1 MSEKENN
8 LEKILKDLEL
18 DEVLTSV
25 KSDGD
30 RSTEN
35 FYERPLEP
43 PKRRNSLSEEQN
55 KTTEKITDK
64 SEKSQKKNNNKKK
77 KPSDAKDKKTKGK
90 KKKRKKAGLK
100 NFFAFLK
107 SKTKAV
113 PPKAKR
119 IILIILAVILA
130 AVIGTVAVLHAKT
143 AYLKPYETKY
153 GITFPKGIAEDMCDA
168 YGSDQ
173 STVGSIS
180 VGDGDRIILS
190 ETLNA
195 LQSHTDY
202 GTKLDSEQQFKAV
215 SVTQDSTN
223 IESEYFTA
231 DAYTNSS
238 QKVSVSD
245 LYGKENTYQVVA
257 AFYVNTNSLDDNGYV
272 FPYNLYGD
280 LTEESFDEYEDKIY
294 SRALYHTEY
303 DLNYTDSFLTVSTQ
317 SKVYDYCNFVILCKK
332 TDPDFEKIT
341 GTTPNERIHYPQ
353 KWYDDNDEQNP
364 YWLASKWHPTV
375 YTDKKH
381 TKTKQ
386 LIL

>member
-25 KSDGD
+25 KSEGD

-35 FYERPLEP
+35 FYEKPLEP
-43 PKRRNSLSEEQN
+43 PKRRNSLPEEQN
-55 KTTEKITDK
+55 KASKKKPDK
-64 SEKSQKKNNNKKK
+64 SAKDQKKNKNIKK
-77 KPSDAKDKKTKGK
+77 KPSDEKNKKTKGE
-90 KKKRKKAGLK
+90 KKKRKKAGVK

-107 SKTKAV
+107 AKIKAV

-119 IILIILAVILA
+119 IILIILAIILA
-130 AVIGTVAVLHAKT
+130 AVIGAVAVSHAKT
-143 AYLKPYETKY
+143 AYLKPYEAKY

-180 VGDGDRIILS
+180 VGDGDKIILS

-202 GTKLDSEQQFKAV
+202 GTKLDNEQQFKAV

-231 DAYTNSS
+231 DAYVNSS

-245 LYGKENTYQVVA
+245 L
-257 AFYVNTNSLDDNGYV
+257 FM
-272 FPYNLYGD
+272 
-280 LTEESFDEYEDKIY
+280 
-294 SRALYHTEY
+294 
-303 DLNYTDSFLTVSTQ
+303 
-317 SKVYDYCNFVILCKK
+317 
-332 TDPDFEKIT
+332 
-341 GTTPNERIHYPQ
+341 
-353 KWYDDNDEQNP
+353 
-364 YWLASKWHPTV
+364 
-375 YTDKKH
+375 
-381 TKTKQ
+381 
-386 LIL
+386 

>member
-1 MSEKENN
+1 MNEKENN

-25 KSDGD
+25 KSEGD

-35 FYERPLEP
+35 FYEKPLEP
-43 PKRRNSLSEEQN
+43 PKRRNSLPEEQN
-55 KTTEKITDK
+55 KA
-64 SEKSQKKNNNKKK
+64 SKK
-77 KPSDAKDKKTKGK
+77 KPDKSAKE
-90 KKKRKKAGLK
+90 KRKKAGLK

-107 SKTKAV
+107 SKIKAV
-113 PPKAKR
+113 PLKAKR
-119 IILIILAVILA
+119 IILIVLAVILA
-130 AVIGTVAVLHAKT
+130 AVIGAVAVSHAKT
-143 AYLKPYETKY
+143 AYLKPYEAKY
-153 GITFPKGIAEDMCDA
+153 GITFPKGIAEYMCDA

-202 GTKLDSEQQFKAV
+202 GT
-215 SVTQDSTN
+215 
-223 IESEYFTA
+223 
-231 DAYTNSS
+231 
-238 QKVSVSD
+238 
-245 LYGKENTYQVVA
+245 YQVVA

-280 LTEESFDEYEDKIY
+280 LTEDSFDEYEDKIY

-303 DLNYTDSFLTVSTQ
+303 DLNYNDSFLTVSTQ

-332 TDPDFEKIT
+332 TDPDFEKIIET
-341 GTTPNERIHYPQ
+341 KPNERIHYPQ
-353 KWYDDNDEQNP
+353 KWYDDNGEHNP

-381 TKTKQ
+381 TQTKQ

>member
-55 KTTEKITDK
+55 ETTDK
-64 SEKSQKKNNNKKK
+64 IPDKPEKSKKKNNKKK
-77 KPSDAKDKKTKGK
+77 KPSDKKDKKTKGK
-90 KKKRKKAGLK
+90 KKKRKKTGVK

-107 SKTKAV
+107 SKIKAV

-130 AVIGTVAVLHAKT
+130 AVIGTVAVSHAKT

-153 GITFPKGIAEDMCDA
+153 GITFPKGIAKDMCDA

-195 LQSHTDY
+195 LQPHTDY

-215 SVTQDSTN
+215 SVTQDGTN

-231 DAYTNSS
+231 DAYINSS
-238 QKVSVSD
+238 QKVSISD

-353 KWYDDNDEQNP
+353 KWYDD
-364 YWLASKWHPTV
+364 TV

>member
-25 KSDGD
+25 KSEGD

-35 FYERPLEP
+35 FYEKPLEP
-43 PKRRNSLSEEQN
+43 PKRRNSLPEEQN
-55 KTTEKITDK
+55 KASKKKPDK
-64 SEKSQKKNNNKKK
+64 SAKDQKKNKNK
-77 KPSDAKDKKTKGK
+77 KPSDEKNKKTKGE

-100 NFFAFLK
+100 NFFDFLK
-107 SKTKAV
+107 SKIKAV
-113 PPKAKR
+113 PLKAKR

-130 AVIGTVAVLHAKT
+130 AVIGAVAVSHAKT
-143 AYLKPYETKY
+143 AYLKPYEAKY

-180 VGDGDRIILS
+180 VGDGDKIILS

-231 DAYTNSS
+231 DAYVNSS

-280 LTEESFDEYEDKIY
+280 LTEDSFDEYEDKIY

-303 DLNYTDSFLTVSTQ
+303 DLNYNDSFLTVSTQ

-353 KWYDDNDEQNP
+353 KWYDDNGEHNP

-381 TKTKQ
+381 TQTKQ

>member
-25 KSDGD
+25 KSEGD

-35 FYERPLEP
+35 FYEKPLEP
-43 PKRRNSLSEEQN
+43 PKRRNSLPEEQN
-55 KTTEKITDK
+55 KASNKKPDK
-64 SEKSQKKNNNKKK
+64 SAKDQKKNKNK
-77 KPSDAKDKKTKGK
+77 KPSDTKNKKAKGE
-90 KKKRKKAGLK
+90 KKKRKKAGVK

-107 SKTKAV
+107 AKIKSVPTKA
-113 PPKAKR
+113 KK
-119 IILIILAVILA
+119 IILIVLAIILA
-130 AVIGTVAVLHAKT
+130 AVIGAVAVSHAKT
-143 AYLKPYETKY
+143 AYLKPYEAKY

-180 VGDGDRIILS
+180 VGDGNKIILS

-215 SVTQDSTN
+215 SVTQDSTS

-231 DAYTNSS
+231 DAYVNSS

-280 LTEESFDEYEDKIY
+280 LTEDSFDEYEDKIY

-303 DLNYTDSFLTVSTQ
+303 DLNYNDSFLTVSTQ

-353 KWYDDNDEQNP
+353 KWYDDNNEHNP

-381 TKTKQ
+381 TQTKQ

>member
-35 FYERPLEP
+35 FYEKPLEP
-43 PKRRNSLSEEQN
+43 PKRRNSLPEEQN
-55 KTTEKITDK
+55 KASNKK
-64 SEKSQKKNNNKKK
+64 PEKSAKDQKKNKNK
-77 KPSDAKDKKTKGK
+77 KPSDEKNKKTKGE
-90 KKKRKKAGLK
+90 KKKRKKTGVK

-107 SKTKAV
+107 SKIKAV

-119 IILIILAVILA
+119 IILIVLAIILA
-130 AVIGTVAVLHAKT
+130 AVIGAVAASHAKT
-143 AYLKPYETKY
+143 AYLKPYEAKY

-180 VGDGDRIILS
+180 VGDGDSIILS

-231 DAYTNSS
+231 DAYVNSS

-280 LTEESFDEYEDKIY
+280 LTEDSFDEYEDKIY

-303 DLNYTDSFLTVSTQ
+303 DLNYNDSFLTVSTQ

-353 KWYDDNDEQNP
+353 KWYDDNGEHNP

-381 TKTKQ
+381 TQTKQ

>member
-55 KTTEKITDK
+55 KTTEKTTDK
-64 SEKSQKKNNNKKK
+64 AKKSRKKNNNKKK
-77 KPSDAKDKKTKGK
+77 KSSDAKDKKTKGK
-90 KKKRKKAGLK
+90 KEKRKKAGLK

-107 SKTKAV
+107 SKIKAV

-130 AVIGTVAVLHAKT
+130 AVIGTVAISHAKT

-195 LQSHTDY
+195 LQSHT
-202 GTKLDSEQQFKAV
+202 A
-215 SVTQDSTN
+215 
-223 IESEYFTA
+223 
-231 DAYTNSS
+231 
-238 QKVSVSD
+238 
-245 LYGKENTYQVVA
+245 
-257 AFYVNTNSLDDNGYV
+257 
-272 FPYNLYGD
+272 
-280 LTEESFDEYEDKIY
+280 
-294 SRALYHTEY
+294 
-303 DLNYTDSFLTVSTQ
+303 
-317 SKVYDYCNFVILCKK
+317 
-332 TDPDFEKIT
+332 
-341 GTTPNERIHYPQ
+341 
-353 KWYDDNDEQNP
+353 
-364 YWLASKWHPTV
+364 
-375 YTDKKH
+375 
-381 TKTKQ
+381 
-386 LIL
+386 

>member
-25 KSDGD
+25 KSEDD

-35 FYERPLEP
+35 FYEKPLEP
-43 PKRRNSLSEEQN
+43 PKRRNSLPEEQN
-55 KTTEKITDK
+55 KASKK
-64 SEKSQKKNNNKKK
+64 KPEKSAKDQKKNKNKKK
-77 KPSDAKDKKTKGK
+77 KPSDEKNKKTKSV
-90 KKKRKKAGLK
+90 K

-107 SKTKAV
+107 SKIKAV

-119 IILIILAVILA
+119 IILIVLAIILA
-130 AVIGTVAVLHAKT
+130 AVIGAVAVSHAKT
-143 AYLKPYETKY
+143 AYLKPYEAKY

-180 VGDGDRIILS
+180 VGDGDKIILS

-231 DAYTNSS
+231 DAYVNSS

-280 LTEESFDEYEDKIY
+280 LTEDSFDEYEDKIY

-303 DLNYTDSFLTVSTQ
+303 DLNYNDSFLTVSTQ

-341 GTTPNERIHYPQ
+341 ETTPNERIHYPQ
-353 KWYDDNDEQNP
+353 KWYDDNNEHNP

-381 TKTKQ
+381 TQTKQ

>member
-25 KSDGD
+25 KSEGD

-35 FYERPLEP
+35 FYEKPLEP
-43 PKRRNSLSEEQN
+43 PKRRNSLPEEQN
-55 KTTEKITDK
+55 KASKKKPDK
-64 SEKSQKKNNNKKK
+64 SAKDQKKNKKK
-77 KPSDAKDKKTKGK
+77 KPSDEKNKKTKGE

-107 SKTKAV
+107 AKIKAV

-119 IILIILAVILA
+119 IILIVLAVILA
-130 AVIGTVAVLHAKT
+130 AVIGAVAVSHAKT
-143 AYLKPYETKY
+143 AYLKPYEAKY

-180 VGDGDRIILS
+180 VGDGDKIILS

-231 DAYTNSS
+231 DAYVNSS

-280 LTEESFDEYEDKIY
+280 LTEDSFDEYEDKIY

-303 DLNYTDSFLTVSTQ
+303 DLNYNDSFLTVSTQ

-353 KWYDDNDEQNP
+353 KWYDDNGENNP

-381 TKTKQ
+381 TQTKQ